1 MSKAA
6 VIQMVS
12 SYDVDSNLS
21 VAKDLLKYAAAE
33 KASLAVLPENFAV
46 LSAKQMIDEGAREA
60 EASGR
65 IRSFLADIAA
75 ELNIWIVAGTVP
87 SAARPD
93 GTLINGKVRSACRVY
108 TDSGEEKT
116 RYDKIHLFD
125 ADIGDSHGA
134 YRESDEIEH
143 GDEAVIVET
152 PLGLMGLAVCYDLRF
167 PELFSIIR
175 SKGATVISIPSAFT
189 KITGQAHWE
198 VLSRARA
205 IETQSWVLAA
215 NQGGRHSAK
224 KETSGDSMIV
234 DPWGRVIK
242 RIKSGE
248 GVITAEIDE
257 NETDKI
263 RRAMPLL
270 QHKRKIF

>member
-1 MSKAA
+1 MSIAA

-12 SYDVDSNLS
+12 TYDVDSNLS
-21 VAKDLLKYAAAE
+21 AAKDLLQYAAAE
-33 KASLAVLPENFAV
+33 KSCLAVLPENFAV
-46 LSAKQMIDEGAREA
+46 FSAKQMIKMGAEES

-65 IRSFLADIAA
+65 IRSFIADIAA

-87 SAARPD
+87 CAARPD
-93 GTLINGKVRSACRVY
+93 GTIINGKIRSACRVY
-108 TDSGEEKT
+108 DSSGNERA

-125 ADIGDSHGA
+125 ADIDDSHGA

-143 GDEAVIVET
+143 GDDAVTIET
-152 PLGLMGLAVCYDLRF
+152 PLGVMGFAVCYDLRF

-257 NETDKI
+257 NETEKI
-263 RRAMPLL
+263 RRAMPIM

>member
-1 MSKAA
+1 MSIAA

-12 SYDVDSNLS
+12 TYDIDSNLS
-21 VAKDLLKYAAAE
+21 SAKDLLKHAAE
-33 KASLAVLPENFAV
+33 KNASLAVLPENFAV
-46 LSAKQMIDEGAREA
+46 FSAKQMIDEGAGEA

-65 IRSFLADIAA
+65 IRSFLAHIAA
-75 ELNIWIVAGTVP
+75 ELNMWIVAGTVP
-87 SAARPD
+87 CAARPD
-93 GTLINGKVRSACRVY
+93 GTIINGKIRSACRVY
-108 TDSGEEKT
+108 DNSGNEKA

-125 ADIGDSHGA
+125 ADIGDTHGA

-143 GDEAVIVET
+143 GDNAVIVET

-175 SKGATVISIPSAFT
+175 SKGASVISIPSAFT

-198 VLSRARA
+198 VLVRARA
-205 IETQSWVLAA
+205 IETQCWVLAA

-234 DPWGRVIK
+234 DPWGRIAS

-248 GVITAEIDE
+248 GVITAEINLDE
-257 NETDKI
+257 TEKI

-270 QHKRKIF
+270 QHKRKLL